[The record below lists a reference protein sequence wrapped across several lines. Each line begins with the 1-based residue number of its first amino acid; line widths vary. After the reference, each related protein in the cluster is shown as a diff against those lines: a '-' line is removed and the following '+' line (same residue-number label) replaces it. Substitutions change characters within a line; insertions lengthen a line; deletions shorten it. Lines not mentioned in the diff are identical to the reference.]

1 MLLSS
6 YGWIVKRVV
15 LPIIAAGLSF
25 CLSLHT
31 CAQDSKPQHYPDL
44 VAAEE
49 LSRSGKLSEA
59 IQKYQQVLR
68 SDPKVVAAQAGLVQ
82 AYLRDQQL
90 DPAFDLAKS
99 SLILQPNSPLLLA
112 AMGSV
117 QYRLGEIP
125 ESQTSFLNAQKLDS
139 NLLQPYLGL
148 ARLYRSALFY
158 RRAYDEIRRA
168 REIAPQDPEV
178 QRAWLGMLPRRERL
192 KALESYLD
200 SPHPDNAEE
209 NAALH
214 SWLEYLKATNA
225 QPVHACRL
233 ANNVAKTETQMQ
245 IFLRDTRR
253 ISGYGL
259 QVRINDRNQ
268 RLLLDT
274 GASGIL
280 INRKAAEK
288 AGLTKISAVQFGGIG
303 DKGHRDAYLAV
314 AENIRIGD
322 LSFKDCVVTVSEKSL
337 GIDEDGVIG
346 ADVFSSYLVDIDIP
360 GDTMRL
366 SPLPRRPDEIDAKLS
381 LATEEDSESVPDEQ
395 GEAVKDNKE
404 TTSSPEAKNPSS
416 LLQRSLPR
424 DRYVAP
430 EMAQWAKVYRLGHAL
445 LIPTRVNDSKSM
457 LFVLDTGA
465 FGNTISTRAAREVT
479 KVRSDQNMK
488 VRGFSG
494 EVEKVYSADKATL
507 QFGNIRQPNQD
518 MVTFDLSG
526 ISRNLGVE
534 VSGFLGFT
542 TFRQLEMKIDYR
554 DGLVQFVYDPDKLPA
569 ALRPH

>member
-6 YGWIVKRVV
+6 YGWIMTRVV
-15 LPIIAAGLSF
+15 LPIVVGVSF
-25 CLSLHT
+25 CFSLHSF
-31 CAQDSKPQHYPDL
+31 AQDSKPQNYPDL

-49 LSRSGKLSEA
+49 LSQSGKLSEA
-59 IQKYQQVLR
+59 IQKYQQILKAN
-68 SDPKVVAAQAGLVQ
+68 PKLVAARAGLVQ

-90 DPAFDLAKS
+90 DPALDLAKS
-99 SLILQPNSPLLLA
+99 SLILQPNSPSLLA

-125 ESQTSFLNAQKLDS
+125 ESQTSYLDAQKLDS
-139 NLLQPYLGL
+139 NLPQPYLGL

-178 QRAWLGMLPRRERL
+178 QRAWLEMLPRRERL
-192 KALESYLD
+192 KALESYLGG
-200 SPHPDNAEE
+200 PHPDNAEE

-233 ANNVAKTETQMQ
+233 ANNVEKTATQMQ
-245 IFLRDTRR
+245 TFLRDTRR

-280 INRKAAEK
+280 INRRAAEK
-288 AGLTKISAVQFGGIG
+288 AGLAKISAVQFGGIG
-303 DKGHRDAYLAV
+303 DKGHREAYLAV
-314 AENIRIGD
+314 AESIRIGD

-337 GIDEDGVIG
+337 GMDEDGVIG

-360 GDTMRL
+360 GDTLRL
-366 SPLPRRPDEIDAKLS
+366 SPLPRRPDEMDAKLS
-381 LATEEDSESVPDEQ
+381 LATEESSESVPDEQ

-404 TTSSPEAKNPSS
+404 TAPSSGAKNPSS
-416 LLQRSLPR
+416 FSLPR

-430 EMAQWAKVYRLGHAL
+430 EMAQWAKVYRIGHTL

-479 KVRSDQNMK
+479 KVRSDQNIK

-494 EVEKVYSADKATL
+494 EVDKVYSADKATL
-507 QFGNIRQPNQD
+507 QFGNIRQPNED

-542 TFRQLEMKIDYR
+542 TFRLLEMKIDYR